1 MRKLLQKTPPSGL
14 SSRLAP
20 LSADLLSDAAVR
32 PAEAKPHPPGFGE
45 SRRSGSRGGGRNG
58 AGVHAGGVPHPLAH
72 DDLGARTRLL
82 EGFLSRT
89 EIADCAHMALQWLS
103 DEQGIDRSICL
114 VRPLREQT
122 MVTVWSHGLPAAAT
136 ATFTVSL
143 DDWGNLLV
151 NAVNNKRSTF
161 FPAPHSSA
169 DRRRRPTTPFED
181 AAFHVVPL
189 GTSGQTR
196 DTFGLLLLGGTAHV
210 SPELSWFTQ
219 VFSQKLHQILRQQ
232 TLTEGDRKQGR
243 ERTLLYSIINAVTD
257 PILLTDTEGRL
268 LIANARALTLFT
280 ASEEE
285 SEGRRGAVRMNNMLL
300 SSALSSKAIEETGAA
315 RRELLL
321 VNPVD
326 GSDLL
331 FELLSTIT
339 EDPRHGTGV
348 VSILRNVSD
357 LRRASEEIEENYRK
371 LRLTEAQARAESDR
385 LNLIIDSV
393 ADPIVV
399 TDAAGATSLM
409 NEPAERLFTIR
420 TRASAAEQRCVQ
432 ANDAHFSTFIAG
444 MLVSADRR
452 RVGEIALMDPKTG
465 EAMPVEAIAG
475 KILSEHGEL
484 TAVVTILHD
493 RREAIEKANLYE
505 QLKQASDELER
516 KIQAATA
523 DIAQQN
529 ELLRRQA
536 IELEQASAL
545 KSQFLANMSHEFRT
559 PLNAMLG
566 YTSMLLQGV
575 AGPVEP
581 PVKRQLSR
589 IESNGRH
596 LLTIINEILDISRIE
611 AGRMPLQLS
620 TFNIGDLVAE
630 VRAELEPIILR
641 SKLTITTA
649 LGKELRPIRSDR
661 QKLKQILLNL
671 LSNALKFTHQGGV
684 TISAQR
690 VPSERAVAISV
701 TDTGIGIAPVDQDR
715 IFEDFRQLDN
725 SPTRAYGGT
734 GLGLSIC
741 RRLAQM
747 LDGRLTVRSELRK
760 GSSFTLTLP
769 IQGRK

>member
-1 MRKLLQKTPPSGL
+1 MRVAVEESAYGDEELL
-14 SSRLAP
+14 
-20 LSADLLSDAAVR
+20 V
-32 PAEAKPHPPGFGE
+32 
-45 SRRSGSRGGGRNG
+45 
-58 AGVHAGGVPHPLAH
+58 
-72 DDLGARTRLL
+72 ARVRLL
-82 EGFLSRT
+82 EGLVSRT
-89 EIADCAHMALQWLS
+89 EIADCAQLALQWLG
-103 DEQGIDRSICL
+103 DVLGCRQSICL
-114 VRPLREQT
+114 VRPTGEQSLF
-122 MVTVWSHGLPAAAT
+122 VVAAYGLAGSA
-136 ATFTVSL
+136 FTSFAVSL
-143 DDWGNLLV
+143 EDWANPLV
-151 NAVNNKRSTF
+151 TAFSHRKELF
-161 FPAPHSSA
+161 FPAPHSAA
-169 DRRRRPTTPFED
+169 DRRRRPNTPFQD
-181 AAFHVVPL
+181 GAFHVVPL
-189 GTSGQTR
+189 GVSGFSEEV
-196 DTFGLLLLGGTAHV
+196 FGLLLIGGTAPLR
-210 SPELSWFTQ
+210 PELHWFTNI
-219 VFSQKLHQILRQQ
+219 FSQKVDQLLRYQS
-232 TLTEGDRKQGR
+232 LTDGDRKQGR
-243 ERTLLYSIINAVTD
+243 ERTLLHNIINAVSD

-268 LIANARALTLFT
+268 LIANARALSLFT

-300 SSALSSKAIEETGAA
+300 SSGLSSKAIEETGAA

-321 VNPVD
+321 VNPAD

-357 LRRASEEIEENYRK
+357 LRRATEEIEENYRK
-371 LRLTEAQARAESDR
+371 LRMAEIQARAESDR

-399 TDAAGATSLM
+399 TDTSGETSLI
-409 NEPAERLFTIR
+409 NDPAERLFTIPP
-420 TRASAAEQRCVQ
+420 RASALEQRWVQ
-432 ANDAHFSTFIAG
+432 TNDAHFSSFIAG
-444 MLVSADRR
+444 MLVSADQR
-452 RVGEIALMDPKTG
+452 RVGEIGMTDPKTG
-465 EAMPVEAIAG
+465 EPMPVEAIAG

-493 RREAIEKANLYE
+493 RREAIEKAKLYE

-575 AGPVEP
+575 AGPLDAP
-581 PVKRQLSR
+581 AKRQLSR

-611 AGRMPLQLS
+611 AGRMPLQNS
-620 TFNIGDLVAE
+620 TFRIPDLVAE
-630 VRAELEPIILR
+630 VRAELEPIIMR
-641 SKLTITTA
+641 SKVTVTTS
-649 LGKELRPIRSDR
+649 LPKDLRPISTDR
-661 QKLKQILLNL
+661 QKVKQILLNL
-671 LSNALKFTHQGGV
+671 LSNALKFTHEGSV
-684 TISAQR
+684 TISARR
-690 VPSERAVAISV
+690 VPSERSV
-701 TDTGIGIAPVDQDR
+701 TLSVADTGIGIAPADQEK

-741 RRLAQM
+741 RRLGLM
-747 LDGRLTVRSELRK
+747 LNGRIAVQSAVGK
-760 GSSFTLTLP
+760 GSTFTLTLP
-769 IQGRK
+769 VQGRR

>member
-1 MRKLLQKTPPSGL
+1 MRKSLLKRPPSAL
-14 SSRLAP
+14 RSLAP
-20 LSADLLSDAAVR
+20 VAAALPDVGARR
-32 PAEAKPHPPGFGE
+32 PAA
-45 SRRSGSRGGGRNG
+45 RRNG
-58 AGVHAGGVPHPLAH
+58 SKSTTPYTGVPRVRVAVEPLSEDEPEPLA
-72 DDLGARTRLL
+72 ARVRLL
-82 EGFLSRT
+82 EGFVSRT
-89 EIADCAHMALQWLS
+89 EVADCAQFALQWIGETVGVS
-103 DEQGIDRSICL
+103 QSICL
-114 VRPLREQT
+114 VRPAGAQMLYA
-122 MVTVWSHGLPAAAT
+122 SGHYGLTSAT
-136 ATFTVSL
+136 ASSFTVSL
-143 DDWGNLLV
+143 EEWGHPLV
-151 NAVNNKRSTF
+151 TAFSSRKEVF
-161 FPAPHSSA
+161 YPAAHSAS
-169 DRRRRPTTPFED
+169 DRRRRPATPFED

-189 GTSGQTR
+189 AASMAEEAL
-196 DTFGLLLLGGTAHV
+196 GLLLVGGPQPIGA
-210 SPELSWFTQ
+210 ELHWFSAI
-219 VFSQKLHQILRQQ
+219 FSQKLDQILRAQA
-232 TLTEGDRKQGR
+232 LVEADREQGR
-243 ERTLLYSIINAVTD
+243 ERSLLHSILNAISD

-268 LIANARALTLFT
+268 LIANQRALTLFT

-300 SSALSSKAIEETGAA
+300 SSALSGKAIEETGAT

-326 GSDLL
+326 GSDLV
-331 FELLSTIT
+331 FELLSTVT
-339 EDPRHGTGV
+339 EDARHGSGV
-348 VSILRNVSD
+348 VSVLRNVTD
-357 LRRASEEIEENYRK
+357 LRRASEEIEDNYRK
-371 LRLTEAQARAESDR
+371 MRIAEAQARAESDR

-399 TDAAGATSLM
+399 TDASGATSLM
-409 NEPAERLFTIR
+409 NEPAERLFTIPQG
-420 TRASAAEQRCVQ
+420 ASAIEQRWVQ
-432 ANDAHFSTFIAG
+432 ANDAHFSSFIAG
-444 MLVSADRR
+444 MLVSADQRR
-452 RVGEIALMDPKTG
+452 GGEIGLVDAKTG

-493 RREAIEKANLYE
+493 RREAIETARLYE
-505 QLKQASDELER
+505 QLKEASDELER

-536 IELEQASAL
+536 IELEQASQL

-575 AGPVEP
+575 AGTLDA

-596 LLTIINEILDISRIE
+596 LLTIVNEILDISRIE
-611 AGRMPLQLS
+611 AGRMPLRLS
-620 TFNIGDLVAE
+620 TVKIPELVAE

-641 SKLTITTA
+641 SKLA
-649 LGKELRPIRSDR
+649 VNVHVDKGLPPLRSDR
-661 QKLKQILLNL
+661 QKVKQILLNL
-671 LSNALKFTHQGGV
+671 FSNALKFTHHGSITV
-684 TISAQR
+684 SAR
-690 VPSERAVAISV
+690 VGRDRTMLLAV
-701 TDTGIGIAPVDQDR
+701 TDTGIGIAAADHDR

-747 LDGRLTVRSELRK
+747 LDGKLTVQSHVGR
-760 GSSFTLTLP
+760 GSTFTLHLP
-769 IQGRK
+769 TRGRK

>member
-1 MRKLLQKTPPSGL
+1 VRSDRRNLQL
-14 SSRLAP
+14 AIAVDAREARLADR
-20 LSADLLSDAAVR
+20 L
-32 PAEAKPHPPGFGE
+32 
-45 SRRSGSRGGGRNG
+45 
-58 AGVHAGGVPHPLAH
+58 
-72 DDLGARTRLL
+72 RLL
-82 EGFLSRT
+82 EGFIGRT
-89 EIADCAHMALQWLS
+89 EIADCTQYALQWLGEHLGVSQSLCLVQPVGELTLFTIGSYGFARSDVSGFVVSLEDWSNPLVTAFNEGRTVSFPVAHSPGDRKRRPRTPFQDLPFDVIPLGIAGLS
-103 DEQGIDRSICL
+103 DEAFAL
-114 VRPLREQT
+114 
-122 MVTVWSHGLPAAAT
+122 
-136 ATFTVSL
+136 
-143 DDWGNLLV
+143 LLV
-151 NAVNNKRSTF
+151 TWPSQ
-161 FPAPHSSA
+161 PPSA
-169 DRRRRPTTPFED
+169 DLQLFLQH
-181 AAFHVVPL
+181 FC
-189 GTSGQTR
+189 
-196 DTFGLLLLGGTAHV
+196 
-210 SPELSWFTQ
+210 
-219 VFSQKLHQILRQQ
+219 QKLDQIVREQ

-243 ERTLLYSIINAVTD
+243 ERSLLYSIINAVTD

-268 LIANARALTLFT
+268 MIANTRALTLFT

-321 VNPVD
+321 VNPAD

-331 FELLSTIT
+331 FELLSTVT
-339 EDPRHGTGV
+339 EDPRQGTGV
-348 VSILRNVSD
+348 VSILRNVTD
-357 LRRASEEIEENYRK
+357 LRRASEEIEENYRR
-371 LRLTEAQARAESDR
+371 LRVAEAQARAESDR

-409 NEPAERLFTIR
+409 NEPAERLFTVR
-420 TRASAAEQRCVQ
+420 MPATPLEQRWVQ
-432 ANDAHFSTFIAG
+432 ANDAHFSSFIAG

-452 RVGEIALMDPKTG
+452 RVGEIGLIDPTDG
-465 EAMPVEAIAG
+465 APMPVEAIAG

-493 RREAIEKANLYE
+493 RREALEKGRLYE

-516 KIQAATA
+516 RIQAATA

-575 AGPVEP
+575 AGNVDAG
-581 PVKRQLSR
+581 VRRQLSR

-596 LLTIINEILDISRIE
+596 LLAIINEILDISRIE

-620 TFNIGDLVAE
+620 QFNIPDLISE

-641 SKLTITTA
+641 SKLGVTVD
-649 LGKELRPIRSDR
+649 LPKGLKPIRSDR
-661 QKLKQILLNL
+661 RKVKQIVLNL
-671 LSNALKFTHQGGV
+671 LSNALKFTHHGGV
-684 TISAQR
+684 TIVARTQ
-690 VPSERAVAISV
+690 PAERTLTLSV
-701 TDTGIGIAPVDQDR
+701 NDTGIGIAASDLER

-725 SPTRAYGGT
+725 SPTRAYSGT

-747 LDGRLTVRSELRK
+747 LDGQISVASEVGK

-769 IQGRK
+769 LKGRR